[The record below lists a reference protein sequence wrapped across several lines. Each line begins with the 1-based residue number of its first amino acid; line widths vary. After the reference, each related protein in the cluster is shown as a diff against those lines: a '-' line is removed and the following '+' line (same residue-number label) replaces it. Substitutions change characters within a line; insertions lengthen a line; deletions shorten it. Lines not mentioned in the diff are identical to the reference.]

1 MIATP
6 HSQRENKLKRTP
18 EERAALLAHLRENYV
33 YEPEGR
39 IRHKARD
46 RPIRGKNMKPTYRN
60 PHPYLRVN
68 FRAGGIMQE
77 ILYHQAVWFI
87 CKGRWPEGQIDH
99 INGNPRD
106 NRIEN
111 LRECNQSENTLNT
124 LLPWKP
130 NAVTG
135 VPGVS
140 PNKSMFQCYIRG
152 KNFHFHNPYEAFY
165 WAVMCGKK
173 YK

>member
-1 MIATP
+1 M
-6 HSQRENKLKRTP
+6 NKLKRTP
-18 EERAALLAHLRENYV
+18 EERAALLAYLRENYV

-46 RPIRGKNMKPTYRN
+46 RPLRGKNMKPTYRN
-60 PHPYLRVN
+60 KNPYLLTKFRV
-68 FRAGGIMQE
+68 GGVVHW
-77 ILYHQAVWFI
+77 LYYHQAVWALY
-87 CKGRWPEGQIDH
+87 KGCWPEGQLDH

-111 LRECNQSENTLNT
+111 LRECSGHENKINSLY
-124 LLPWKP
+124 PWKP

-135 VPGVS
+135 LPGVS
-140 PNKSMFQCYIRG
+140 KDEGRKFSYHTVIRG
-152 KNFHFHNPYEAFY
+152 KDFRFHNPYEAFY

>member
-1 MIATP
+1 MN
-6 HSQRENKLKRTP
+6 HLKRTP

-46 RPIRGKNMKPTYRN
+46 RPRMGSNRKGDIARRKL
-60 PHPYLRVN
+60 PYSDVSFKVN
-68 FRAGGIMQE
+68 GVCHD
-77 ILYHQAVWFI
+77 ILYHQAVWII
-87 CKGRWPEGQIDH
+87 CKGRWPVGEIDH

-111 LRECNQSENTLNT
+111 LRECSGGENNLNRIYQ
-124 LLPWKP
+124 WKP
-130 NAVTG
+130 NAKTG
-135 VPGVS
+135 VPGVRKDES
-140 PNKSMFQCYIRG
+140 RKTKYACKIMG
-152 KNFHFHNPYEAFY
+152 KKMCFRNPYEAFY
-165 WAVMCGKK
+165 WAIMCGKR